1 MNVVCVTLASTR
13 MARSQQAYLEDRRHG
28 RIRPTRLVR
37 RRSSPEL
44 LSLTCETHHE
54 GVVAKKFRQVKSS
67 HACARSRHTGV
78 SLTAAREAD
87 GWREQQREVPAG
99 CDRQDGDGAGGGS
112 SEARRMLE
120 GDDRRRMT
128 RAGAE
133 RIGARKRVPV
143 SVSATTT
150 GKGPLARAG
159 HLGERDAALTGLEL
173 LGRAGAF
180 VPLFLSPISPHLMPD
195 ATVDLEPISSSA

>member
-1 MNVVCVTLASTR
+1 
-13 MARSQQAYLEDRRHG
+13 
-28 RIRPTRLVR
+28 
-37 RRSSPEL
+37 
-44 LSLTCETHHE
+44 
-54 GVVAKKFRQVKSS
+54 
-67 HACARSRHTGV
+67 
-78 SLTAAREAD
+78 
-87 GWREQQREVPAG
+87 
-99 CDRQDGDGAGGGS
+99 
-112 SEARRMLE
+112 MLE

-195 ATVDLEPISSSA
+195 ATVDLEPISSDRRKCGAHRLEIGPLLLTYLFSEGTYVSIYDVSPLDGPPPSSPPTPVLPCWLPEHIR